1 MDSSRVYLVETS
13 GSGVPKLVSK
23 GALAWWLDADKF
35 MVLAPDPIFRI
46 YSAATL
52 ESIGESQDTTIQFPL
67 KTGKHVLILDYR
79 ERNPGLWLKGTVD
92 QTTKQLLSPE
102 YLGRAWPS
110 ASMRYLLYMK
120 TNQEVW
126 RMSLPDGKTERMPEI
141 LNGCNPV
148 YGAGFGMSL
157 NDQKLVYLKERL
169 DSRLM
174 LIENL
179 FE

>member
-1 MDSSRVYLVETS
+1 M
-13 GSGVPKLVSK
+13 
-23 GALAWWLDADKF
+23 
-35 MVLAPDPIFRI
+35 

-52 ESIGESQDTTIQFPL
+52 ELIGESQDTTVQFPL

-79 ERNPGLWLKGTVD
+79 ERHPGLFLKGTVER
-92 QTTKQLLSPE
+92 TTKQLLSPE

-120 TNQEVW
+120 SDQEVW

-148 YGAGFGMSL
+148 YGAGFGLSL
-157 NDQKLVYLKERL
+157 DDQKLVYLKERL